1 MDVRK
6 EEGKKEEKKYND
18 DERYYN
24 HNNNTHTVSPTSSLY
39 CGIKILR
46 PLSLSEKQR
55 VKINRVTSRKKHH
68 DLLMC
73 VCPEEAEESSQAPL
87 AGHHHVVLGQLFRC
101 FHDLLRERERDAP
114 CKKSQG
120 YLVKE
125 EMLYGMLREMR
136 REELQ
141 GSKGRMRR

>member
-87 AGHHHVVLGQLFRC
+87 AGHHHVVLGE
-101 FHDLLRERERDAP
+101 LLRRIHCLGYGGRGRE
-114 CKKSQG
+114 G
-120 YLVKE
+120 
-125 EMLYGMLREMR
+125 G
-136 REELQ
+136 REER
-141 GSKGRMRR
+141 GGTGGYEDGRVECKIECINE